1 MRGGRGIL
9 VAMVLSVAAAT
20 GWWFGGPWWTLRE
33 MRAAADAH
41 DAARLSA
48 YIDYPALRAD
58 LKGELNQAM
67 AREMVRRRETEVSP
81 FAAALAA
88 AFAGPMI
95 DALVSPERIEAMFAR
110 PAVATAAWPVPASA
124 NFEKGAGV
132 MLPSANQPDQL
143 RVERQG
149 FNRFRLITGKGEGAM
164 QFRRAG
170 LGWKLV
176 GVDLPHGAM
185 SGG

>member
-9 VAMVLSVAAAT
+9 VMMVLAIAIGA
-20 GWWFGGPWWTLRE
+20 GWWFASPWWTLRQ

-41 DAARLSA
+41 DGARLSA
-48 YIDYPALRAD
+48 FIDYPALRED

-67 AREMVRRRETEVSP
+67 AREMARNRQIEVSP

-95 DALVSPERIEAMFAR
+95 DALVTPERIEAMFAR
-110 PAVATAAWPVPASA
+110 RAASPQPVP
-124 NFEKGAGV
+124 GIV
-132 MLPSANQPDQL
+132 PHVPLPRADRLDRL
-143 RVERQG
+143 RVEREG
-149 FNRFRLITGKGEGAM
+149 LNRFRLVTGKAKGAM

-176 GVDLPHGAM
+176 GVDLPS
-185 SGG
+185 SGSTPGG

>member
-9 VAMVLSVAAAT
+9 VMMVLAIAIGA
-20 GWWFGGPWWTLRE
+20 GWWFASPWWTLRQ

-41 DAARLSA
+41 DGARLSA
-48 YIDYPALRAD
+48 FIDYPALRED

-67 AREMVRRRETEVSP
+67 AREMARNRQIEVSP

-95 DALVSPERIEAMFAR
+95 DALVTPDRVEAMFAQR
-110 PAVATAAWPVPASA
+110 AAAGPAPATSGQ
-124 NFEKGAGV
+124 NSGV
-132 MLPSANQPDQL
+132 TLPSANQRDRL

-149 FNRFRLITGKGEGAM
+149 LNDFRLVTGKGEGAM
-164 QFRRAG
+164 QFHRAG

-176 GVDLPHGAM
+176 GVDLPHGALPA
-185 SGG
+185 G

>member
-1 MRGGRGIL
+1 MRGGRGTMIAAL
-9 VAMVLSVAAAT
+9 LAAVAVA
-20 GWWFGGPWWTLRE
+20 GWWFASPTWTLRQ

-67 AREMVRRRETEVSP
+67 AREMARNREVDVSP

-95 DALVSPERIEAMFAR
+95 DALVTPERLEAMFAQR
-110 PAVATAAWPVPASA
+110 AAAGPGVPRTTLSRSGVA
-124 NFEKGAGV
+124 
-132 MLPSANQPDQL
+132 LPSAKRSDPV
-143 RVERQG
+143 RVEREG
-149 FNRFRLITGKGEGAM
+149 FDRFRLVTGKAEGAM
-164 QFRRAG
+164 LFRRVG
-170 LGWKLV
+170 FGWKLV
-176 GVDLPHGAM
+176 GVDLPQDAAVGGAG
-185 SGG
+185 S